1 MKKISV
7 VSIALFSLFIFAAC
21 GSMVAY
27 KTGDKTK
34 SYLQGVKKISLKIDY
49 SKAAVGKFSSEEEY
63 VAKKE
68 ADGKADFRE
77 KWETQKTTVFIPKFE
92 SLINEY
98 TKEKGIEVGTKVEG
112 DLNMVVYV
120 THMEPGWNIGISRRD
135 ASINLEIEIFK
146 KGETDPVVVYTMRNV
161 PGYGA
166 AGFDF
171 DAGYRLGQC
180 FAKAGKELGA
190 FFAKD

>member
-77 KWETQKTTVFIPKFE
+77 KWETQK
-92 SLINEY
+92 S
-98 TKEKGIEVGTKVEG
+98 
-112 DLNMVVYV
+112 
-120 THMEPGWNIGISRRD
+120 S
-135 ASINLEIEIFK
+135 NLLSTSTQK
-146 KGETDPVVVYTMRNV
+146 KRELKLEQRS
-161 PGYGA
+161 
-166 AGFDF
+166 
-171 DAGYRLGQC
+171 
-180 FAKAGKELGA
+180 KATSTWLCM
-190 FFAKD
+190 